1 MRYVSDKSCREI
13 KTHILF
19 SETFFNN
26 HGIYEVV
33 WKDIVGLDRQQQMT
47 IQYGT

>member
-1 MRYVSDKSCREI
+1 MFQTKVLEKI
-13 KTHILF
+13 KTHILR

-33 WKDIVGLDRQQQMT
+33 WKDIVGLDRQQMT
-47 IQYGT
+47 I